1 MIPSPAIRK
10 VFQGVANRPQL
21 FRMFDRHAQRAN
33 RWNGDAAPFYSG
45 EWFEIGETEHAG
57 ERRWRNRLC
66 LARALRPVRSVH
78 PRICDPGDLGRPPVS
93 GSTKLTAIAIPPWSS
108 ARARTSR
115 SISPSR

>member
-45 EWFEIGETEHAG
+45 EWFEIGETSAVG
-57 ERRWRNRLC
+57 ETDYAS
-66 LARALRPVRSVH
+66 LARCAQYAQFT
-78 PRICDPGDLGRPPVS
+78 PGYVIR
-93 GSTKLTAIAIPPWSS
+93 AIWAGLQ
-108 ARARTSR
+108 
-115 SISPSR
+115 